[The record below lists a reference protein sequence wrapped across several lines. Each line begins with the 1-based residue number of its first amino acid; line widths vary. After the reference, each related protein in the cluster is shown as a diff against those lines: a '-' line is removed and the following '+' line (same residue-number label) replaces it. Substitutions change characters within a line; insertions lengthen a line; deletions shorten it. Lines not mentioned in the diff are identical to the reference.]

1 MAKKITTVIYEI
13 NVDNPNKI
21 ANYDAGRMLKEVGED
36 LKAYCGKPVQ
46 GVVVATSA
54 ADKIMATVK
63 KDLIAGKLK
72 HPIIRAG
79 VSGAELIFQVT
90 DKDNAKY
97 EQVATL
103 NKNYVKL
110 RDEIKKEKPA
120 IGNLEPGD
128 DIARDSANK
137 MGQAKGAK
145 VIHGAGK
152 MNFGKIT
159 GSKSL
164 MLIAHGSVQKTDL
177 GDTLYGKNFGGKS
190 PADLVKLLTEN
201 PDEAKRLAPDYS
213 GTIYLNGCYTSTPD
227 KMGSYAESVWKL
239 LKTKGYTKLKVKGNL
254 GAASVND
261 NGKMSVTTPQAEEA
275 AEKLQAKFEKDLGV
289 KIKDFDKTL
298 DQKKKALKDAEGKL
312 TKLTAARA
320 NIWKTTFQK
329 DNDAAGFKEAPLV
342 KKIDAEITKTLQPA
356 IKQLTTDIAEWEK
369 AAKKLVADI
378 KKLPGYEVED
388 FVGQYGLEIY
398 R

>member
-1 MAKKITTVIYEI
+1 MAKKISSVIYEI

-21 ANYDAGRMLKEVGED
+21 ANYDPGKLLKEVGED
-36 LKAYCGKPVQ
+36 LKTYCGKPVQ
-46 GVVVATSA
+46 GMVVATSV
-54 ADKIMATVK
+54 ADKIIATAK

-72 HPIIRAG
+72 HPLIRAG

-97 EQVATL
+97 EQVGVL

-110 RDEIKKEKPA
+110 RDDIKKEKPA
-120 IGNLEPGD
+120 IGNLEPKD
-128 DIARDSANK
+128 KIAKDSADL

-145 VIHGAGK
+145 VLHGEGK

-164 MLIAHGSVQKTDL
+164 MLIAHGSVQKDDE
-177 GDTLYGKNFGGKS
+177 GDMLYGKNFGGKS
-190 PADLVKLLTEN
+190 AADLVKLLTEN
-201 PDEAKRLAPDYS
+201 KDEAKRLSPDYS
-213 GTIYLNGCYTSTPD
+213 GVIYLNGCYTATPD
-227 KMGSYAESVWKL
+227 KMGTYIETVWKL
-239 LKTKGYTKLKVKGNL
+239 LKAKGYTKLKVKGNI
-254 GAASVND
+254 GSASVNKD
-261 NGKMSVTTPQAEEA
+261 GSMSVSTPDAEEA
-275 AEKLQAKFEKDLGV
+275 SEKLQAKFEKELGV
-289 KIKDFDKTL
+289 KIKDFETTL
-298 DQKKKALKDAEGKL
+298 DKKKKSLKEAEGKL
-312 TKLTAARA
+312 VKLTSARA

-329 DNDAAGFKEAPLV
+329 TDDKAGFKEAPLV

-356 IKQLTTDIAEWEK
+356 IKQLTTDIADWEK

-378 KKLPGYEVED
+378 KKIPGYEVKD
-388 FVGQYGLEIY
+388 FVGQFGLEVY